1 MFRKEIQIQEIKL
14 LRTDFESDFTNG
26 VLELENVSGSESF
39 QIAKDLS
46 RKFTS
51 KLGICFLDILHV
63 VWRFFFKVKEFYSL
77 DIKQIALAKAVGL
90 KVIKPLA

>member
-1 MFRKEIQIQEIKL
+1 M
-14 LRTDFESDFTNG
+14 RTDFESDFTNG

-51 KLGICFLDILHV
+51 KLGICFLDILRV
-63 VWRFFFKVKEFYSL
+63 VWRFF
-77 DIKQIALAKAVGL
+77 L
-90 KVIKPLA
+90 KSKNFIL